1 MGNCHASSYV
11 YIGVALLASNCSL
24 TKVVVYHIPWYG
36 TVALVSSSTYVYM
49 GLSVSCRNFHALQL
63 PYNAVS
69 SPVTQPLLVVPRRQ
83 DWGVVSPQG
92 KADLYK
98 LI

>member
-1 MGNCHASSYV
+1 MGNRPYSSYV

-36 TVALVSSSTYVYM
+36 RVALVSSSTYVYM

-69 SPVTQPLLVVPRRQ
+69 SPVTQPLLVVTNISGRGGGSFSIRHTNRQ
-83 DWGVVSPQG
+83 DR
-92 KADLYK
+92 
-98 LI
+98 